1 MPKTV
6 EITVG
11 DVAMKLYDA
20 EPDGPAG
27 GAIIVL
33 QEAFGVNDHIEDI
46 CRRFAAVGYRAVAPH
61 LFHRTGDPVL
71 DYEDMQSVVGQ
82 IMKLRATDISADV
95 DATLD
100 YLAKAGFVAGRTG
113 IIGFCMGGSI
123 SFLEATRTR
132 FAAAVSFYGGGISEG
147 RFGIPP
153 LVDLAPGLLCP
164 WIGFFGDQ
172 DETIRGDHVEALRAA
187 VAKAEVS
194 TEIVRYPDADHGFH
208 CDARYSYHEASA
220 KDAWGRTVAWFE
232 AHLPK
237 Q

>member
-6 EITVG
+6 EIA
-11 DVAMKLYDA
+11 VADTTMKLYDV
-20 EPDGPAG
+20 EPEGPTR
-27 GAIIVL
+27 GAMVVL
-33 QEAFGVNDHIEDI
+33 QEAFGVNDHIQDI
-46 CRRFAAVGYRAVAPH
+46 CRRFAAEGYRTVAPH

-82 IMKLRATDISADV
+82 IMKLRAVDISADV

-100 YLAKAGFVAGRTG
+100 YLAAAGFAAGQTG

-132 FAAAVSFYGGGISEG
+132 YAASVSFYGGGISEG

-153 LVDLAPGLLCP
+153 LVDLAAGLLCP

-172 DETIRGDHVEALRAA
+172 DETIRVDHVEALRAA
-187 VAKAEVS
+187 VANASVQ
-194 TEIVRYPDADHGFH
+194 TEIVRYADADHGFH
-208 CDARYSYHEASA
+208 CDARYSYHEASS
-220 KDAWGRTVAWFE
+220 KDAWARTLAWFD
-232 AHLPK
+232 ANMPK

>member
-1 MPKTV
+1 MPNTV
-6 EITVG
+6 EIQ
-11 DVAMKLYDA
+11 VADATMKLYDA
-20 EPDGPAG
+20 EPDGSAR

-33 QEAFGVNDHIEDI
+33 QEAFGVNSHIEDI

-95 DATLD
+95 DATVD
-100 YLAKAGFVAGRTG
+100 YLASAGFSAGNTG

-123 SFLEATRTR
+123 SFLEATRTH
-132 FAAAVSFYGGGISEG
+132 FGAALSFYGGGISEG

-164 WIGFFGDQ
+164 WIGLFGDQ
-172 DETIRGDHVEALRAA
+172 DETIRVDHVEALRSA
-187 VAKAEVS
+187 VAKATVK

-208 CDARYSYHEASA
+208 CDARYSFHEASS
-220 KDAWGRTVAWFE
+220 KDAWERSLAWLDTN
-232 AHLPK
+232 LPK
-237 Q
+237 A